1 MSELKRPVK
10 NRILAG
16 VCACLAERMDL
27 DPSIVR
33 IGYVLLTL
41 FTAGFPGL
49 LFYLVAWI
57 IIPDERASDKY
68 NNRLNQ

>member
-10 NRILAG
+10 NRMLAG

>member
-10 NRILAG
+10 NRMLAG

-33 IGYVLLTL
+33 IGYVLLSL

-49 LFYLVAWI
+49 LIYIVAWI
-57 IIPDERASDKY
+57 IIPEEKPSDRY
-68 NNRLNQ
+68 TNRLNQ

>member
-1 MSELKRPVK
+1 M
-10 NRILAG
+10 LAG

-33 IGYVLLTL
+33 IGYVLLSL

-49 LFYLVAWI
+49 LIYIVAWI
-57 IIPDERASDKY
+57 IIPEEKPSDRY

>member
-1 MSELKRPVK
+1 MNELKRPIQ
-10 NRILAG
+10 NRMLAG

-33 IGYVLLTL
+33 IGYVLLSL

-49 LFYLVAWI
+49 LIYIVAWI
-57 IIPDERASDKY
+57 IIPEEKPSDRY

>member
-10 NRILAG
+10 DRLLAG

-27 DPSIVR
+27 DPSLVR
-33 IGYVLLTL
+33 IGYVLLSL

-49 LFYLVAWI
+49 LIYIVAWI
-57 IIPDERASDKY
+57 IIPNEMPSDRHRHIER
-68 NNRLNQ
+68 Q

>member
-10 NRILAG
+10 NRMLAG

-33 IGYVLLTL
+33 IGYVLLSL

-49 LFYLVAWI
+49 LIYIVAWI
-57 IIPDERASDKY
+57 IIPEEKPSDRY
-68 NNRLNQ
+68 NK

>member
-10 NRILAG
+10 NRMLAG

-33 IGYVLLTL
+33 IGYVLLSL

-49 LFYLVAWI
+49 LIYIVAWI
-57 IIPDERASDKY
+57 IIPEEKPSDRY

>member
-1 MSELKRPVK
+1 MNELKRPLN
-10 NRILAG
+10 NRMLAG

-33 IGYVLLTL
+33 IGYVLLSL

-49 LFYLVAWI
+49 LIYIVAWI
-57 IIPDERASDKY
+57 IIPEEKPSDRY

>member
-1 MSELKRPVK
+1 MNELKRPLN

-16 VCACLAERMDL
+16 VCACFAERMNL

-33 IGYVLLTL
+33 IGYLLLSL

-49 LFYLVAWI
+49 LIYLIAWI
-57 IIPDERASDKY
+57 IIPEDREQNIHNK
-68 NNRLNQ
+68 

>member
-10 NRILAG
+10 ERMLAG

-33 IGYVLLTL
+33 IGYVLLSL

-49 LFYLVAWI
+49 LIYIVAWI
-57 IIPDERASDKY
+57 IIPEEKPSDRY